1 MAANFS
7 ISSDSESEPSEDVE
21 EGENN
26 QASTDQEQHVLK
38 RHTLTLPELKITGR
52 KR

>member
-26 QASTDQEQHVLK
+26 QSSTDQEQHVLK

-52 KR
+52 KQ